1 MKKHLYPLVLIVIT
15 ILAWAVFLPDLP
27 KELPIHWS
35 LSGAVNGTATKGNA
49 FVYMVSLMV
58 FLYGMFA
65 LLPKIDP
72 KKENYKYFTKGY
84 LTITNSVLTLFFVVN
99 MLIIF
104 RGVGFDLPIA
114 NFAPVILGAV
124 LMVLGNFLQQVRTNF
139 FIGIRTPWTLSSE
152 VVWRKTHRFAAKVFF
167 FAGILLIFFG
177 LFSVQ
182 WARIGTLVIIGIT
195 IGLPTIYSYLV
206 YRNEGKA
213 RL

>member
-1 MKKHLYPLVLIVIT
+1 MKKHLYPLVLIAIT
-15 ILAWAVFLPDLP
+15 ILVWVVYLPELP

-35 LSGAVNGTATKGNA
+35 LSGEVNGTAAKGNA
-49 FVYMVSLMV
+49 FVKMISIMV

-72 KKENYKYFTKGY
+72 KKDNYKYFTKGY
-84 LTITNSVLTLFFVVN
+84 LTITNSVLTLMFMVN

-104 RGVGFDLPIA
+104 RGVGYDLPIA
-114 NFAPVILGAV
+114 HIAPVLMGAI

-167 FAGILLIFFG
+167 SAGILLILFG
-177 LFSVQ
+177 LLPMQ
-182 WARIGTLVIIGIT
+182 WAGMGTLVIIVIT
-195 IGLPTIYSYLV
+195 VVLPILYSYLV